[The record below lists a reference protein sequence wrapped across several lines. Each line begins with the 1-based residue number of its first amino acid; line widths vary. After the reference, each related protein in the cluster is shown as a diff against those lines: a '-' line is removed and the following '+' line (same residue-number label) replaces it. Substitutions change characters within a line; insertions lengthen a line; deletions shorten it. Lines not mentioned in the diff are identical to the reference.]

1 MKISDIILENDL
13 ELTVDQIAQTQSQ
26 HGAPISNS
34 VISRAKRIVS
44 NKGISALDAI
54 GMAQDIER
62 RKQQDTNGRGNT
74 KSDKTLTRAP
84 MTRAEPTDKT
94 TDKTTDR
101 VSKTGKNWGNQ
112 YYSDPSKTKR
122 STSGKY
128 RDMKTTV
135 SKKLG
140 DILQKDA
147 VDVGKDV
154 GNDFTDMLDKF
165 MKSGIKRK

>member
-1 MKISDIILENDL
+1 MRISDIILENDL

-62 RKQQDTNGRGNT
+62 RKQQDTDGRGNT
-74 KSDKTLTRAP
+74 RSDKKLTRAP
-84 MTRAEPTDKT
+84 MTRVEPTDKA
-94 TDKTTDR
+94 TDR
-101 VSKTGKNWGNQ
+101 VSKSGKSWGNQ